1 MNISTSTKT
10 LIGLLVAGC
19 VGLVIFLFVHVSDD
33 PRRPISIGTA
43 KAAACTAG
51 ERCLPDV
58 TYVDTNGVAY
68 TRKDLLGKVV
78 VVNFW
83 ATWCK
88 PCLKEIPDFSHVYE
102 RTRAQGVIFLG
113 ILTSDTPDED
123 TLLNFQSDHEMT
135 YPVIRAN
142 SDILV
147 SYNYPE
153 SLPTTIVFD
162 RGGKEVFNRVGAVSD
177 KALSDLINPLI
188 AQPR

>member
-1 MNISTSTKT
+1 MKISTSTKT
-10 LIGLLVAGC
+10 LIGLLLAGC

-33 PRRPISIGTA
+33 PRRPISIGAA

-177 KALSDLINPLI
+177 KALSDLLNPLI
-188 AQPR
+188 SQK